1 MRLLNTGAVLRAEFD
16 HTLREAQA
24 GDDAAFVRLWRD
36 ANPMMARY
44 LRVAGLPDPRDAAL
58 AAWASVTGELPSF
71 VGDEI
76 SWRGWVL
83 ASARERVRECSRGRG
98 RGPGTRPARS
108 VGLVGDIEPLPVT
121 PRVEPA
127 ELRGVND
134 TIEALRDLPPG
145 QGEILM
151 LRLSGGLPVAKVA
164 ELVGSDV
171 IAVRRSEDQAVERL
185 GAERELIA
193 WSLAA
198 PALPDELA
206 DQRRALATFRDRRGA
221 GIAAIAPRILATT
234 PVPHADK
241 QPTVVRSRVALLCI
255 AAISASA
262 MSVGGLSAAAYVD
275 ILPEGLQHVMHN
287 TIGAPDASASTRSA
301 THRAKDTVA
310 PADRATTL
318 ALCRAWAAQSSQ
330 GMARQRSAAFRSLVT
345 AAGGAGKVDAYCASA
360 PTASSP
366 GAGPVASQTTAP
378 GSGRG
383 TPRLRTTAPPRTRPA
398 KTRAPKT
405 GAPKTSSPM
414 SPASNSRSSHGSS
427 GSTARSLGQPT
438 AHPSGATTP
447 VNSQAAA
454 AHPAAPTAPHSV
466 SPTTP
471 PPTRRPSTVVL
482 TASRRP

>member
-1 MRLLNTGAVLRAEFD
+1 MTLLNTGAVLRAEFD

-44 LRVAGLPDPRDAAL
+44 LRVAGVPDPRDAAL
-58 AAWASVTGELPSF
+58 ASWASVIRELPSF

-83 ASARERVRECSRGRG
+83 VSARERVRECSRRRG
-98 RGPGTRPARS
+98 RGPGARPVRS
-108 VGLVGDIEPLPVT
+108 VGLISDIEPLPVAS
-121 PRVEPA
+121 RVEPA
-127 ELRGVND
+127 ELRGIND
-134 TIEALRDLPPG
+134 TIEAIRELPPA

-164 ELVGSDV
+164 ELVGTDV
-171 IAVRRSEDQAVERL
+171 IAVRRFEDQAVERL

-221 GIAAIAPRILATT
+221 GATAIAPRILTATSG
-234 PVPHADK
+234 PHAEK

-287 TIGAPDASASTRSA
+287 AVGAPDPSASTRSA
-301 THRAKDTVA
+301 THPEKSAVA

-330 GMARQRSAAFRSLVT
+330 GMARQRSVAFRSLVT
-345 AAGGAGKVDAYCASA
+345 AAGGADKVDAYCVSA
-360 PTASSP
+360 PTVAGP
-366 GAGPVASQTTAP
+366 GAGPVVPHTTAP
-378 GSGRG
+378 GAATS
-383 TPRLRTTAPPRTRPA
+383 TPGLRTTASPGSRPP
-398 KTRAPKT
+398 KTRAPQT
-405 GAPKTSSPM
+405 HAPQTHAPQTHAPITPSP
-414 SPASNSRSSHGSS
+414 R
-427 GSTARSLGQPT
+427 GSTAGAARSQGQP
-438 AHPSGATTP
+438 PTTP
-447 VNSQAAA
+447 
-454 AHPAAPTAPHSV
+454 
-466 SPTTP
+466 SPTTVR
-471 PPTRRPSTVVL
+471 PTRRPSTVVP
-482 TASRRP
+482 TVSRRR